1 MFSEGLKKAS
11 QHFPLYQGWAL
22 LELREGNLEA
32 ARKLIS
38 EALTRNKQNGF
49 GWLVAAEIE
58 EEAGNDGLVNLL
70 LRRGIECAP
79 NDVELYRKLGDHL
92 VARGKI
98 NDVCLLLCCVC
109 YFNYYPKQN

>member
-1 MFSEGLKKAS
+1 LKKAPRYL
-11 QHFPLYQGWAL
+11 PLYHGWAL
-22 LELREGNLEA
+22 LELREGNHQA

-58 EEAGNDGLVNLL
+58 EEAGNGGLVNLL

-79 NDVELYRKLGDHL
+79 NDAELYRRLGEHL
-92 VARGKI
+92 VSKGKI
-98 NDVCLLLCCVC
+98 NDVRIVVVSYRCYECV
-109 YFNYYPKQN
+109 FFHELGKN